1 MEESVGASLLA
12 LGRDDPVPERQLVIV
27 SRSVLILGEPA
38 GSDCAVAATIA
49 PQNAVLL
56 ISSSFLSAAA
66 KKI

>member
-38 GSDCAVAATIA
+38 GSDCAVAAAIA
-49 PQNAVLL
+49 PKMLCFFV
-56 ISSSFLSAAA
+56 SSFLSAAA
-66 KKI
+66 NKI